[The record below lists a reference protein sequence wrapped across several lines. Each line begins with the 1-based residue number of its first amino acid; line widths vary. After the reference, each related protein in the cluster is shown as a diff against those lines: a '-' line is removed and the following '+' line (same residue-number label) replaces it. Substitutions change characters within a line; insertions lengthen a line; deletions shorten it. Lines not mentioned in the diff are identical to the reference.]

1 MTDEKDTTTLP
12 GQEPAESVDGATEV
26 LDGEVVQESSADET
40 ETSEEGGGSDTQISE
55 SRILDDLKRLQNDL
69 LLARA
74 DYQNLAKQSAKRL
87 SDAVAR
93 AKARVVEGLLPVL
106 DSFEAAA
113 KHSNDVEGLEVLFK
127 QLTQALQQQ
136 GLEEIPAEGKPFD
149 PNLHEAVHMVED
161 PAVDQSVVK
170 EVYRKGYQVGG
181 QLLRPASVVVA
192 SPAEDAEG

>member
-1 MTDEKDTTTLP
+1 MTDERETTTLP
-12 GQEPAESVDGATEV
+12 GQKPGEQVDEGTEV
-26 LDGEVVQESSADET
+26 LDGEVVQESSADEGAQ
-40 ETSEEGGGSDTQISE
+40 EGLGGNDAPEAQV
-55 SRILDDLKRLQNDL
+55 LDDLKRLQDDL

-74 DYQNLAKQSAKRL
+74 DYQNLAKQSAKRQ
-87 SDAVAR
+87 SDAAQR

-127 QLTQALQQQ
+127 QLTQALAQQ

-149 PNLHEAVHMVED
+149 PTLHEAVHMVED
-161 PAVDQSVVK
+161 PAVDQAVVK